1 MLLGGPPGHFGIAP
15 GRWTSAVF
23 ALAEGPPPP
32 DRAAIAARCQAL
44 VDSVPGFECRLG
56 LGAYEAARAADDLV
70 TALLG

>member
-1 MLLGGPPGHFGIAP
+1 MLSALSFTATAFG
-15 GRWTSAVF
+15 S
-23 ALAEGPPPP
+23 
-32 DRAAIAARCQAL
+32 